1 MGFRCGIIG
10 LPNVGKST
18 IFNAL
23 TAAGA
28 EVANYPFCTID
39 PNVGVVRVPDKRL
52 DFISSIL
59 KPPKTTPTVMQF
71 LDIAG
76 LVRGASRGEG
86 LGNKFL
92 GHIRDVEAVVHIVRC
107 FDNPDV
113 VHIYGPVDP
122 ARDVEIINMELVLAD
137 LEAVERRIERVNRQ
151 AKAGD
156 KSKQKELTLCERLR
170 EALSKGTMI
179 RNLEHDIADREILED
194 LHLLTERKVL
204 YVANVSEEVLKG
216 KGGYIDSLEAIARR
230 EGSEVI
236 PICGD
241 LESEIV
247 LLDEEERVEF
257 LADLGL
263 EESGLEHLIHAGYR
277 LLDLITFYTTAG
289 PELRAWTVRQGT
301 KAPEAAGKI
310 HTDME
315 KGFIRAEVVGF
326 EDFQSSGSITA
337 AREKGLARS
346 EGRDYVIHDGDIIY
360 FRFNV

>member
-1 MGFRCGIIG
+1 VGFRCGIIG

-28 EVANYPFCTID
+28 ECANYPFCTID

-52 DFISSIL
+52 DYISSVL

-107 FDNPDV
+107 FDSPDV
-113 VHIYGPVDP
+113 VHVYGPVDP
-122 ARDVEIINMELVLAD
+122 VRDVEIVNMELVLAD
-137 LEAVERRIERVNRQ
+137 LETVERRLERIHRQ

-156 KSKQKELTLCERLR
+156 RGKQRELAFCEGIR
-170 EALSKGTMI
+170 EALAKGTPV
-179 RNLEHDIADREILED
+179 RNLDVDPGDRDMLEE
-194 LHLLTERKVL
+194 LHLLTDKKVL

-216 KGGYIDSLEAIARR
+216 DRGYIESLDEIAKR

-247 LLDEEERVEF
+247 LLDEAERSEF

-263 EESGLEHLIHAGYR
+263 TESGLEHLVHAGYR

-289 PELRAWTVRQGT
+289 PELRAWTVRHGT

-326 EDFQSSGSITA
+326 DVFRSSGSLAA
-337 AREKGLARS
+337 AREKGLVRS
-346 EGRDYVIHDGDIIY
+346 EGRDYAICDGDIVY